1 MERRVILAIVLA
13 VAVLFLTPR
22 LFPPSRFT
30 STPETA
36 TTRPD
41 TVQQAVVPE
50 TAPAMPAT
58 QRGVQAIT
66 EADSQ
71 LRVDTTTVTTPQ
83 ASYAFRNLGAELES
97 VQLSE
102 FRALTSASGTVR
114 MDSPW
119 DPLLAYS
126 IVLPNDTIP
135 LRRTVFTEA
144 VDASR
149 RSIEYRGRVK
159 HLSVVL
165 RYTATGDKYLA
176 HVTGEITDSAG
187 RPAGDSAYLVITL
200 PRGLESFEANTIEDA
215 RGAAV
220 AFKQATRSAS
230 LIRLG
235 SVDPN
240 EQRIEPGPLSWVA
253 FKSKYFILGLIEPD
267 STAPFAELQVQGLPR
282 PDKNTP
288 LARIAVVKQVRGG
301 KFAFD
306 VYTGPQ
312 KWDVMREVGRDFGSA
327 NAYGG
332 WLQPIVQPFATIVM
346 RVLLWMHRAL
356 NLHYGWVLLLF
367 GVIVRIAMWPLNQTA
382 MKSSMRM
389 QELQPLLSEVQK
401 RYKSDP
407 QRMSAE
413 TMKLYKDHGMSPFSP
428 LAGCFPI
435 LLSMPVLFALFFVF
449 QSTIEF
455 RGVPFLWLHDISVKD
470 LLYIAPLLMGGS
482 MFLTSWLSMRSS
494 PPNPQ
499 TKMMTYILPVMMTV
513 LLANMASGLNLYW
526 AAQNI
531 ASLPQQWLIARER
544 ARKRLAGKPAVK
556 PA

>member
-1 MERRVILAIVLA
+1 MERRVVLAIVLA

-22 LFPPSRFT
+22 LFPPARRPVPLVPT
-30 STPETA
+30 RADTAQQQVTPPSA
-36 TTRPD
+36 ARTTPS
-41 TVQQAVVPE
+41 QQPAEAVTP
-50 TAPAMPAT
+50 
-58 QRGVQAIT
+58 
-66 EADSQ
+66 ADSSVA
-71 LRVDTTTVTTPQ
+71 RVDTTLISTPQ
-83 ASYAFRNLGAELES
+83 ATDLFRSLGAELES
-97 VQLSE
+97 VLLPE
-102 FRALTSASGTVR
+102 FKALNGSGGTVR
-114 MDSPW
+114 LDSPW
-119 DPLLAYS
+119 DPLLSYS

-135 LRRTVFTEA
+135 LQRTVFTKT
-144 VDASR
+144 VDPSG
-149 RSIEYRGRVK
+149 RSVEYRARAKGV
-159 HLSVVL
+159 SVLV
-165 RYTATGDKYLA
+165 RYAPTGDRYLTR
-176 HVTGEITDSAG
+176 VSGEITDTAG
-187 RPAGDSAYLVITL
+187 RLVGDSAYLVITL
-200 PRGLESFEANTIEDA
+200 PRGLQSFEANPVEDA
-215 RGAAV
+215 RGATV
-220 AFKQATRSAS
+220 AFKRASRGAS

-240 EQRIEPGPLSWVA
+240 ERRIEPGPLSWIA
-253 FKSKYFILGLIEPD
+253 FKSKYFIVGLIEPD
-267 STAPFAELQVQGLPR
+267 STAPFAELQVQGLAR
-282 PDKNTP
+282 PDRNTP
-288 LARIAVVKQVRGG
+288 LAKSDVVKQVRAG
-301 KFAFD
+301 KFGFD

-312 KWDVMREVGRDFGSA
+312 KWDVMREVGREFGSA

-332 WLQPIVQPFATIVM
+332 WLQPVVQPFATIVM

-382 MKSSMRM
+382 MRSSMRM

-413 TMKLYKDHGMSPFSP
+413 TMKLYKEHGMSPFSP

-455 RGVPFLWLHDISVKD
+455 RGVPFLWLGDISIKD
-470 LLYIAPLLMGGS
+470 SLYIAPLLMGSS

-499 TKMMTYILPVMMTV
+499 TRMMTYILPVMMTV

-544 ARKRLAGKPAVK
+544 ARKRQAVK

>member
-22 LFPPSRFT
+22 LFPPTRRT
-30 STPETA
+30 AATPPALTRSDTA
-36 TTRPD
+36 
-41 TVQQAVVPE
+41 QQAVVPD
-50 TAPAMPAT
+50 TAPAT
-58 QRGVQAIT
+58 QRGVEAVT
-66 EADSQ
+66 SADSQ
-71 LRVDTTTVTTPQ
+71 VTRVDTTTITTSQ

-97 VQLSE
+97 VQLPE
-102 FRALTSASGTVR
+102 FKALNRSSGTVR

-119 DPLLAYS
+119 DPLLSYS

-135 LRRTVFTEA
+135 LRRTVFTET
-144 VDASR
+144 VDANG

-159 HLSVVL
+159 HLTVAL

-176 HVTGEITDSAG
+176 HVTGEITDSVG
-187 RPAGDSAYLVITL
+187 RAPGDSVYVVITL
-200 PRGLESFEANTIEDA
+200 PRGLESFEANTVEDA
-215 RGAAV
+215 RGATV

-230 LIRLG
+230 LIRLA

-240 EQRIEPGPLSWVA
+240 EQKIEPGPLSWVA

-267 STAPFAELQVQGLPR
+267 STAPFAELQVQGLAR

-288 LARIAVVKQVRGG
+288 LARVAVVKQVRAG

-312 KWDVMREVGRDFGSA
+312 KWDVMRAVGRDFGTA

-367 GVIVRIAMWPLNQTA
+367 GVIVRVAMWPLNQTA
-382 MKSSMRM
+382 MKSSIRM

-499 TKMMTYILPVMMTV
+499 TRMMTYILPVMMTV

-544 ARKRLAGKPAVK
+544 ARKRLAGKPAVVK